1 MVDTYG
7 RWTYEPNTPE
17 EKKCDCDRVADWII
31 STGYK
36 NELSIESLTEMVIS
50 YAEEFY
56 KDEFENNEW
65 NFDLEYIKQYVE
77 DSGGLLEFDYE
88 GQVNIMLNKIKEQED
103 CKIFDIT
110 NRNTK
115 DNFDFDFNSLLP
127 KEERLSDWELAE
139 LKYHALRRKG
149 V

>member
-17 EKKCDCDRVADWII
+17 EKKCDCDRVADWIT

-65 NFDLEYIKQYVE
+65 NFDLEYIKQYVK
-77 DSGGLLEFDYE
+77 DSGGLSEFDYE
-88 GQVNIMLNKIKEQED
+88 G
-103 CKIFDIT
+103 
-110 NRNTK
+110 
-115 DNFDFDFNSLLP
+115 
-127 KEERLSDWELAE
+127 
-139 LKYHALRRKG
+139 
-149 V
+149 

>member
-88 GQVNIMLNKIKEQED
+88 G
-103 CKIFDIT
+103 
-110 NRNTK
+110 
-115 DNFDFDFNSLLP
+115 
-127 KEERLSDWELAE
+127 
-139 LKYHALRRKG
+139 
-149 V
+149 